1 MSQINLDTSPYF
13 DDFDPKKDYYKVLF
27 KPGFPV
33 QARELTTLQSILQNQ
48 VSNFGQHLFKEGS
61 MVIPGSI
68 TYNGKYES
76 VVLNKQQGGI
86 DVSLYI
92 DELVGKTIVGKTSG
106 VTAKVINYLLPPNNG
121 VSSPTIFVTYINSGS
136 DAATTVFDNN
146 EELTCTT
153 DIVYGN
159 TTITADTI
167 FASSI
172 STNSTAVGSA
182 AQIRDGIYF
191 IRGFF
196 AQVRESV
203 VILEPFNNTP
213 SYRVGLQI
221 TEQVITAG
229 QDNSLYDN
237 AKGFN
242 NFSAPGADRLKLST
256 QLIKK
261 PLDDYNDTNFVELL
275 RVDNGEVKK
284 ITENSDYNIIKDY
297 LAQRTYDESG
307 DYTVY
312 GLGIRLAE
320 SLSDNLGNGGVYQFT
335 QKTEQ
340 GENPSDDLAVVK
352 VSAGKAYVRGYDIA
366 NPGTVN
372 LDANKPRTTENI
384 EASSVPFEMGSQFVV
399 NNVAGTPVIG
409 LDVNDNIVQLYNGR
423 LDISGSPTGDLI
435 GESRVY
441 TFSLQDAPYTGP
453 STPWD
458 LYLYDTQIF
467 TKLTLNVDASGKILT
482 SFKVK
487 GLSSNATGFVRSV
500 STNEVVLTQVSGE
513 FIRNEAVSVNGK
525 TANSFSVASVDS
537 YRTNDVRSI
546 SQASSSIDPNLQ
558 LDFGAD
564 TLQYSSV
571 PTGFTASD
579 SVTVSTGGTVTCPGR
594 FFDTFRIGDL
604 IGYQKE
610 GAQVITYNRVTA
622 IDASD
627 TSLTVEAVADV
638 AGLCDGTLPASDTSS
653 GIRIYRSSLLN
664 QEKSSLYAVMEER
677 NISSVDLAN
686 SSLHFSKQINNLST
700 DGNGVLTVNISDLE
714 VNGAV
719 FEAFDQERY
728 SIHYANGA
736 VQQLGSSQVT
746 ITSSTAEFTNLIP
759 SQSTNVT
766 LNATAIKTGI
776 KSKTK
781 VLLRSQLFEITKA
794 SSGIATVTAGLEQS
808 PYYGLR
814 VDDEEVSL
822 NHADV
827 ANIIAVYESLDSGTP
842 TLDVL
847 GFVNGLELDSRVA
860 LGEQIRGEVSGAI
873 ARVVSVSTP
882 SSVNIVYLTESTFE
896 VGELLTFNE
905 SKIETNLQTI
915 VEGNYSNITSRFTLD
930 RGQREQFYDYSRLVR
945 KKNAKAPNKRLLVI
959 HDRFAVPSN
968 DKGDFYTANSYAEED
983 FNGGVPML
991 AGGTLRASDT
1001 LDFRPRVSE
1010 FNSLN
1015 SSPFDYTSR
1024 DFGNSGNT
1032 VVLVTKPNESMVL
1045 GYDFFLGRA
1054 DRIVL
1059 AGNGKFSVIEGV
1071 PAKFPSLPTMSEG
1084 VMELARVMYPPYLY
1098 YIEDAQIIEIDNKRY
1113 TMRDIGKLEDRLENL
1128 EEITSLSLLESE
1140 TESLQVL
1147 DEDGNNRFKSGFF
1160 ADDFNNTEFLDLQ
1173 YADIN
1178 INVESSTSS
1187 LVTRQ
1192 LFSTIPLRAQL
1203 DESTDENTVD
1213 LSQDQLLADSGTR
1226 KTGDLVTLTYKEV
1239 PWITQPLA
1247 SRVENVNPFNVILYN
1262 GGIDLNPLSDDFV
1275 VTREVPGNTL
1285 TLDVYGESADQN
1297 FEQTFVESVETAQW
1311 MRSRNI
1317 AFHARGVKPLTQF
1330 YAFFDGSFG
1339 MDIIPKLI
1347 EITMRNGSFVVGERV
1362 VGTSGGVEI
1371 FSARVATPNH
1381 KDGTFN
1387 NPERIYESN
1396 PYDRESQIAASYSA
1410 SSTVLNIDIN
1420 SLADISD
1427 ERFSGFITPG
1437 TRLVGE
1443 SSGAIADV
1451 GEVKLIVDTFAELL
1465 GCVWFRDPY
1474 ADPAPSFRVATGI
1487 RTFKLSS
1494 NPQNAQSTLGG
1505 TTISFAEANFQ
1516 SSGLVQNRQTDTTN
1530 VTVRPLPPPPPPVII
1545 DQTVTIENNN
1555 TTIIDNTVTIRE
1567 EVTIDNTET
1576 IIQEVEADDDDPL
1589 AQTFMVDETGAYLT
1603 SIDIFMATK
1612 ATSDNLIVQVRS
1624 TELATPTNM
1633 LLQDFAEVIL
1643 SPSQVNVSEDGSVP
1657 TRVTFPSPIYLESG
1671 TTYALVLLAPTTDD
1685 YTAYIAVMGEENIS
1699 GEIDPD
1705 LDLNT
1710 TLPEGSTQSNSN
1722 IPGTAIIS
1730 QQYLGGSLFKSQNGS
1745 IWTPSQFEDLK
1756 FTLYK
1761 ALFTTEEGTVFLTNP
1776 PLSNST
1782 RIRNN
1787 GILTLPRKI
1796 KVRVQPNSYNFQ
1808 PGDAITSVG
1817 SGFTNVS
1824 KVPAD
1829 IDALGGPMT
1838 TVDITDGGSGFID
1851 GSYTAVEAY
1860 SLSVAG
1866 VLGRSGSLG
1875 ENATL
1880 DINVTNGVIDSATI
1894 VGGGVGYKVGDTVGI
1909 KTSDVADAGGDAI
1922 ITIESIGDTD
1932 TLYLTNV
1939 LGERYVATD
1948 SVKKI
1953 AENGQLI
1960 YTGVDVDA
1968 LGSTVV
1974 DPMYAGDVF
1983 VVDCPAHA
1991 LHADNQFLSIVN
2003 CLGDQPATSLSGQL
2017 NITDTQLIVD
2027 NTAPFATFEGITT
2040 SFGYAYLGGEIIEYT
2055 NNGDGTL
2062 GITSRGVDNSAV
2074 LIHDPG
2080 TRVYKYEVS
2089 GVSLR
2094 RINTLLETPI
2104 DSTLGDTRTFN
2115 TLPIKIDRS
2124 DRQSGPGMLCFN
2136 QQGEVGGSN
2145 AYIAQ
2150 NFQFNRILPSMG
2162 TFTPNETTSI
2172 TGTIRTIS
2180 GTSCNG
2186 NEISYIDQ
2194 GYTPATVDG
2203 YTRFETPR
2211 LIANRI
2217 NEVTF
2222 LEDIPA
2228 QASFTYAASIKST
2241 DQNLS
2246 PVIDVSQTNM
2256 VFVRNA
2262 VNAPVKN
2269 FADDARVNRTNG
2281 DPHSS
2286 IYISTRIDIK
2296 NPSTSLK
2303 VFLTAYRDASC
2314 DFRVLYRLFGPSTQ
2328 GGTDPSWELFP
2339 GYTNM
2344 LDVDGDGFGDT
2355 VIDLSKNNG
2364 LPNKFVKASAV
2375 NEFLEYEYEQK
2386 NLPEFQGFQ
2395 LKIVMSGTNEAR
2407 APFYRDVRAIALA

>member
-1730 QQYLGGSLFKSQNGS
+1730 QQYLGGSLFKSQNGT
-1745 IWTPSQFEDLK
+1745 IWTPTQFEDLK

-1761 ALFTTEEGTVFLTNP
+1761 AQFNQIPGTLFLSNP
-1776 PLSNST
+1776 PLAKST
-1782 RIRNN
+1782 ALLPDPIE
-1787 GILTLPRKI
+1787 TLPRKI
-1796 KVRVQPNSYNFQ
+1796 KVPVSSNTYNFGE
-1808 PGDAITSVG
+1808 GDIIAAVG
-1817 SGFTNVS
+1817 TGATNTALVTG
-1824 KVPAD
+1824 D
-1829 IDALGGPMT
+1829 LETLGGPLAT
-1838 TVDITDGGSGFID
+1838 LDITDPGVGFID
-1851 GSYTAVEAY
+1851 GSY
-1860 SLSVAG
+1860 SSVNVYPING
-1866 VLGRSGSLG
+1866 SGSGAEL
-1875 ENATL
+1875 
-1880 DINVTNGVIDSATI
+1880 NVTISGGEITAAT
-1894 VGGGVGYKVGDTVGI
+1894 VTTGGSGYRVGDTVGI
-1909 KTSDVADAGGDAI
+1909 ATADVGAAGGDSVL
-1922 ITIESIGDTD
+1922 TLDTIGDTD

-1939 LGERYVATD
+1939 QGEKMIVTQSIKIYDTVTETLRTTGVNVADQSEVLDPMDDGSIFIANISNHGMESDTNIMTISGILPDTVGTPLTQKVDVSSNSLTVTD
-1948 SVKKI
+1948 SS
-1953 AENGQLI
+1953 
-1960 YTGVDVDA
+1960 DFD
-1968 LGSTVV
+1968 
-1974 DPMYAGDVF
+1974 
-1983 VVDCPAHA
+1983 
-1991 LHADNQFLSIVN
+1991 
-2003 CLGDQPATSLSGQL
+2003 
-2017 NITDTQLIVD
+2017 
-2027 NTAPFATFEGITT
+2027 TFEGITT
-2040 SFGYAYLGGEIIEYT
+2040 SIGYALVGGEIVEYS
-2055 NNGDGTL
+2055 NPGNGII
-2062 GITSRGVDNSAV
+2062 GITSRGVDNTVVS
-2074 LIHDPG
+2074 IHDAG
-2080 TRVYKYEVS
+2080 ERVFKYELS

-2094 RINTLLETPI
+2094 RINRTHQVPNDNLL
-2104 DSTLGDTRTFN
+2104 GRTREIN
-2115 TLPIKIDRS
+2115 NLPLQINRVGRS
-2124 DRQSGPGMLCFN
+2124 SGNDQLSFDQNQSA
-2136 QQGEVGGSN
+2136 GGSSGLSSKN
-2145 AYIAQ
+2145 YEYSRLIPNVA
-2150 NFQFNRILPSMG
+2150 
-2162 TFTPNETTSI
+2162 TFSPNESTSI
-2172 TGTIRTIS
+2172 NASVRTITA
-2180 GTSCNG
+2180 TSAGG
-2186 NEISYIDQ
+2186 NEVSFLDQ
-2194 GYTPATVDG
+2194 GNTPVDLNTWNTFSNMRMIASLDNEREYLQDVPRQKSFTLALTLNSSDPNLSPIIDLQSASVIVSRNSLNNPITNYADDPRVNLLVGDPHASIYCSSRINLDTPATS
-2203 YTRFETPR
+2203 
-2211 LIANRI
+2211 L
-2217 NEVTF
+2217 EV
-2222 LEDIPA
+2222 I
-2228 QASFTYAASIKST
+2228 
-2241 DQNLS
+2241 
-2246 PVIDVSQTNM
+2246 
-2256 VFVRNA
+2256 
-2262 VNAPVKN
+2262 
-2269 FADDARVNRTNG
+2269 
-2281 DPHSS
+2281 
-2286 IYISTRIDIK
+2286 IS
-2296 NPSTSLK
+2296 
-2303 VFLTAYRDASC
+2303 AYRDETA
-2314 DFRVLYRLFGPSTQ
+2314 DFRVLYRLYGPNSNNSTEP
-2328 GGTDPSWELFP
+2328 TWELFP

-2344 LDVDGDGFGDT
+2344 LDTTGDGVGNKIVDP
-2355 VIDLSKNNG
+2355 SKNNG
-2364 LPNKFVKASAV
+2364 LPNARVRASAV
-2375 NEFLEYEYEQK
+2375 GEVLEYSYHVDD
-2386 NLPEFQGFQ
+2386 LSEFSGFQ
-2395 LKIVMSGTNEAR
+2395 LKVVFSGTNEAR
-2407 APFYRDVRAIALA
+2407 PPFFTDIRAIALA